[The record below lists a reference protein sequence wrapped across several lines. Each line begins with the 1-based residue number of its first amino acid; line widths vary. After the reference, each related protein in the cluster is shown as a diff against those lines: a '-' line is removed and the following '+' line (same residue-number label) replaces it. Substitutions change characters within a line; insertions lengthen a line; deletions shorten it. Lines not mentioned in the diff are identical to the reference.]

1 VVRADFTSNNNK
13 GKKMKKCLLIF
24 MVVMLFAAC
33 TAKIT
38 PPDPL
43 QNLQTAAKALND
55 ISFAANSAVKTILIV
70 MPNNT
75 QDRQNIL
82 GIIGKVAEADNR
94 GIAIVRQLAVLTP
107 VDSQNLSVILS
118 PVFAEFHGAIDS
130 GLLGFK
136 DPIMKAKVGIYIDA
150 ISASISIIETILK
163 ARTSNGFSNN
173 SGLDQ
178 LGYSAW
184 NKNCSIAYA

>member
-1 VVRADFTSNNNK
+1 
-13 GKKMKKCLLIF
+13 MI
-24 MVVMLFAAC
+24 VMLFAAC
-33 TAKIT
+33 TAKVT

-70 MPNNT
+70 MPTNT
-75 QDRQNIL
+75 ADRQKIL
-82 GIIGKVAEADNR
+82 GILGRVVEADNR
-94 GIAIVRQLAVLTP
+94 GIAIVRQLTILTP
-107 VDSQNLSVILS
+107 LDTQNLSVILS

-136 DPIMKAKVGIYIDA
+136 DPIMKANVGVYIDA
-150 ISASISIIETILK
+150 ISASITIIETILK
-163 ARTSNGFSNN
+163 ARTANGFSNN

-184 NKNCSIAYA
+184 RNTCPLACA

>member
-1 VVRADFTSNNNK
+1 
-13 GKKMKKCLLIF
+13 MKNCLLIF
-24 MVVMLFAAC
+24 LIVMLFAAC
-33 TAKIT
+33 TAKVT

-43 QNLQTAAKALND
+43 QNLLTAAKALND
-55 ISFAANSAVKTILIV
+55 ISFAANSAVKGVLIV

-75 QDRQNIL
+75 TDRQKIL

-94 GIAIVRQLAVLTP
+94 GIAIVRQLTILTP
-107 VDSQNLSVILS
+107 VDSQNLSAILA
-118 PVFAEFHGAIDS
+118 PVFAEFHGAVDS
-130 GLLGFK
+130 GLMGFK
-136 DPIMKAKVGIYIDA
+136 DPIMKAKVGVYIDA

-173 SGLDQ
+173 RRLDQ

-184 NKNCSIAYA
+184 DKTCSLACA